1 MGTKSE
7 KKKKKK
13 TKQTNKQ
20 QQQQQR
26 RIDQIIAKVIVWGQ
40 LELLEILGETNTLR
54 LKWKSRAKNTYQHVQ
69 S

>member
-7 KKKKKK
+7 KKKKNK
-13 TKQTNKQ
+13 TKQTNKQQ

-54 LKWKSRAKNTYQHVQ
+54 LK
-69 S
+69 